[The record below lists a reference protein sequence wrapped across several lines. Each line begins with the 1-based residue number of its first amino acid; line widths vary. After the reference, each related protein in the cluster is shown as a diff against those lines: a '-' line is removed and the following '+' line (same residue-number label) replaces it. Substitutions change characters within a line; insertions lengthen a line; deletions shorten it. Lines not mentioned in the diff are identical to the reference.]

1 MIFEANIVSGYP
13 NKVIRN
19 ELTGPWSCGNKKRQ
33 SMVLLCSVT
42 AIKLVM

>member
-19 ELTGPWSCGNKKRQ
+19 ELTGP
-33 SMVLLCSVT
+33 V
-42 AIKLVM
+42 AIKKDKVWSYSALSQQSN